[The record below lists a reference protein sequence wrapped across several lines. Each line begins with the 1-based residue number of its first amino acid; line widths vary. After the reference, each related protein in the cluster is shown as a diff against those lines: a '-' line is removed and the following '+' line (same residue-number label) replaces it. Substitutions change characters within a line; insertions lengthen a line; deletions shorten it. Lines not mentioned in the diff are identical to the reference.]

1 MAEPRMRIARLDD
14 DRLAKLQALE
24 KDLGAVIVA
33 LEPQFIPAAL
43 TADQVKKLQA
53 AEDELGVVLL
63 AYTET

>member
-33 LEPQFIPAAL
+33 LEPQFIPAPLSAE
-43 TADQVKKLQA
+43 QISKLRA
-53 AEDELGVVLL
+53 MEEDLGVVLL